1 MCEEE
6 IQEFLN
12 RFDDATYDMRFLCE
26 KGKTT
31 PRNVYF
37 FIQRG
42 LIPKAVG
49 SGPSARYTE
58 EHVARLQALYHLR
71 RSGWTLHEIRLHLDG
86 LTREQLFHAARNA
99 SQENVMKVIRGW
111 LRDLAGTSAPGPGTP
126 PSQPKPQ
133 PTRLVIA
140 DGLELLV
147 AEKLLGRVAARKA
160 HLEWTIRDIVGV
172 DPPEPLDPPDPFSP
186 FDALDPPEPP
196 EME

>member
-1 MCEEE
+1 MCERE
-6 IQEFLN
+6 IQEFLD

-37 FIQRG
+37 YIQRG

-71 RSGWTLHEIRLHLDG
+71 SRGWMLHEIRIHLDG

-99 SQENVMKVIRGW
+99 SQEDVMKVIRGW
-111 LRDLAGTSAPGPGTP
+111 LRDLAGTSMPSPDAPSSP
-126 PSQPKPQ
+126 PKPH

-147 AEKLLGRVAARKA
+147 AEKLLGRVASQRAR
-160 HLEWTIRDIVGV
+160 LEWTIRDIVGV
-172 DPPEPLDPPDPFSP
+172 DPPEPTDQPDPFDEP
-186 FDALDPPEPP
+186 DPL

>member
-6 IQEFLN
+6 IQEFLD

-37 FIQRG
+37 YIQRG

-71 RSGWTLHEIRLHLDG
+71 SRGWALHEIRLRLDG

-99 SQENVMKVIRGW
+99 CQEDVMKVIRGW
-111 LRDLAGTSAPGPGTP
+111 LRDLAGTSPSPGTSTPSPGTP

-147 AEKLLGRVAARKA
+147 AEKLLGRVASQRAR
-160 HLEWTIRDIVGV
+160 LEWTIRDIVGV
-172 DPPEPLDPPDPFSP
+172 DPPEPLDP
-186 FDALDPPEPP
+186 FDALDPPE
-196 EME
+196 ME